1 VIVASA
7 QTRLNSEDTGMH
19 AQQSMNNLSVSFR
32 IAGKGWGAST
42 TKRQTVHSSFN
53 SECECFPVM
62 CCCRRIRMS
71 TSHQKHISIAHDSN
85 GQFYMVN
92 IGVLSKK
99 VDRLSVDEIAEL

>member
-1 VIVASA
+1 
-7 QTRLNSEDTGMH
+7 
-19 AQQSMNNLSVSFR
+19 
-32 IAGKGWGAST
+32 
-42 TKRQTVHSSFN
+42 
-53 SECECFPVM
+53 
-62 CCCRRIRMS
+62 MS